1 MTEFTIKKNDSGQRV
16 DKFISKAL
24 PDMPKSLIYKLIRK
38 KDIKLNG
45 KRCEISDVLR
55 DGDILRVYAPAD
67 FSPKKTDM
75 EFLKAPSDIE
85 IIYEDENIIVVNK
98 PAGLAAHSGNDRE
111 SDTLVN
117 RIKHYLYLR
126 GSYAPESEASFAPA
140 LCSRL
145 DKNTCGLVTAAKNAA
160 ALREM
165 NAGIRDGFVTKIY
178 HCAAVGVPAE
188 KNGILSA
195 YHFKMSEGNIVKISD
210 FPKNDYRPIKT
221 GYKLLA
227 QSDGLS
233 LLEITLYTG
242 RTHQI
247 RAHLSHIGLP
257 VLGDPKYGSSA
268 ANKRYGIQ
276 VQALCAYRLR
286 FSFSK
291 DSPLEY
297 LNEISITAPKP
308 GFERIFIE
316 K

>member
-67 FSPKKTDM
+67 FSTKKTDM

-268 ANKRYGIQ
+268 ANKRYGVQ